1 MRMTVLVRHQWR
13 CLKLLNTALEV
24 SEIGTGVTVRVV
36 DRFHGGQMRI
46 SIMVSESSSGLSN
59 CALKFW
65 EWDIFETRILI
76 ENKVSQP
83 FATASV
89 CDKLSVTAA
98 YIFVHTGSLLYH

>member
-1 MRMTVLVRHQWR
+1 MTVLVRHQWR
-13 CLKLLNTALEV
+13 CQKLLNTALEV

-46 SIMVSESSSGLSN
+46 SIMVSESSSGLCN
-59 CALKFW
+59 CVLKF
-65 EWDIFETRILI
+65 WDIFERRILI

-89 CDKLSVTAA
+89 CDKLSVTVA
-98 YIFVHTGSLLYH
+98 YIFVHTGSLLYN

>member
-1 MRMTVLVRHQWR
+1 MLVRHQWR

-36 DRFHGGQMRI
+36 DRFHGGHMMRI
-46 SIMVSESSSGLSN
+46 SIIVSESSSGLSN
-59 CALKFW
+59 CVLKFW
-65 EWDIFETRILI
+65 DIFDTRISI

-89 CDKLSVTAA
+89 CDKLSVTVAN
-98 YIFVHTGSLLYH
+98 IFVHTGSLLHVYN